1 MHDPCSL
8 CTRRHQSQISDGD
21 AEGQTQRPLPPGV
34 PRRGAGQETPV
45 PSPSCSPASPGQH
58 GGAQDAWPP
67 GTCADGAGRF
77 GALQTRLR
85 VGSALPRLRASVRA
99 RVKWGHPTCTAEAIR
114 SGVRGSQPGPQQ
126 HGERTGPEGGHRR
139 RDPWRAR
146 GRRGRARASPRG
158 VGGRKSE
165 ASLTRPVRRRQ
176 GPSGTFRGSPVSC
189 LFRLL
194 KAPVSLAGGRT
205 LLWLHSEGSICPTPL
220 GPHVPS
226 SDPRPPPSVKPL
238 VMTPGPPG

>member
-1 MHDPCSL
+1 MQGPCSL

-34 PRRGAGQETPV
+34 PRRGAGQETPG

-77 GALQTRLR
+77 AALQTRLR
-85 VGSALPRLRASVRA
+85 VGSAPPRLRASVRA

-126 HGERTGPEGGHRR
+126 HRERTGPEGGHRR

-146 GRRGRARASPRG
+146 HLAASG
-158 VGGRKSE
+158 VG
-165 ASLTRPVRRRQ
+165 SLRRVLPGQ
-176 GPSGTFRGSPVSC
+176 SGDGKVLLEPSGEALSPAC
-189 LFRLL
+189 F
-194 KAPVSLAGGRT
+194 GF
-205 LLWLHSEGSICPTPL
+205 
-220 GPHVPS
+220 
-226 SDPRPPPSVKPL
+226 
-238 VMTPGPPG
+238 